1 MGPLF
6 TLLLAALAD
15 CLCPA
20 RSCIIC
26 DPFVVAALKTLE
38 QSYLPGHLAPEYHEN
53 LMKKVEQTVK
63 DFKDLP
69 LNQDTY
75 VGAVDEDT
83 LEQASWSFLKD
94 LKRITDSDV
103 KGELFV
109 KELFWMLRLQKDIFA
124 TLATRFQ
131 KEVYCPNQCGTMLQ
145 TLIWCNRCEKQIHS
159 CRKSLD
165 CGERRIEVHR
175 LDDMILDCQLSW
187 HHASEGL
194 TDYSFYRVW
203 GNSSET
209 LMTKGKDP
217 YVTKTMVG
225 PEDSGNYRCELGTVN
240 SGPATII
247 HFRVIVLPPRIVEE
261 KPPPNVIAQEEET
274 PGEVTA
280 ETPDPVLT
288 ITHSPKPPT
297 SLKHRLFILLI
308 LGFVVLVASI
318 IASVLHFRK
327 KARAKSKTS
336 SLEVKSTPTTE
347 LERPSIQLESSEP
360 VELKLSQSD
369 APSGTKEI
377 EEEEA
382 GESES

>member
-1 MGPLF
+1 MGPRF

-20 RSCIIC
+20 RPCIIC

-38 QSYLPGHLAPEYHEN
+38 QSYLPGHLAPEHHEN
-53 LMKKVEQTVK
+53 VMKRVEQAVK

-69 LNQDTY
+69 LNKDSY

-159 CRKSLD
+159 CRKSMD

-175 LDDMILDCQLSW
+175 LEDMILDCQLSW

-209 LMTKGKDP
+209 LMSKGKEP
-217 YVTKTMVG
+217 YMTKTMVG
-225 PEDSGNYRCELGTVN
+225 PEDAGNYRCELGTIN
-240 SGPATII
+240 AGPATII
-247 HFRVIVLPPRIVEE
+247 HFRVIVLPQRAMEE
-261 KPPPNVIAQEEET
+261 KPPPNIITQEEEA
-274 PGEVTA
+274 PGQVIA
-280 ETPDPVLT
+280 ETPVSIIPMD
-288 ITHSPKPPT
+288 HSKPEGN
-297 SLKHRLFILLI
+297 LKHRLLILLI
-308 LGFVVLVASI
+308 LGFIVLVASI
-318 IASVLHFRK
+318 IAL
-327 KARAKSKTS
+327 
-336 SLEVKSTPTTE
+336 
-347 LERPSIQLESSEP
+347 
-360 VELKLSQSD
+360 
-369 APSGTKEI
+369 
-377 EEEEA
+377 
-382 GESES
+382 